1 MGDFMKILTILLS
14 TMTMINFA
22 SAQSST
28 SASRQPTEAE
38 QRAAAVCKRVFAV
51 AQEQCVSKVSTNNDN
66 GYGIA
71 FDNCNLNSTNSR
83 DVVQYI
89 FKQHSNGSCDIVYIF
104 RDTQTSLRTYTG
116 LSTADPL
123 AATYETADAIYSF
136 QELTEF
142 VYEGSLRH
150 TILGF
155 IGHSPELNSSG
166 QDGTA
171 E

>member
-1 MGDFMKILTILLS
+1 ML
-14 TMTMINFA
+14 NFA
-22 SAQSST
+22 AAEST
-28 SASRQPTEAE
+28 TTPTAAE
-38 QRAAAVCKRVFAV
+38 LRAATVCKRVFAL
-51 AQEQCVSKVSTNNDN
+51 AQEQCVTQASTNNEN

-71 FDNCNLNSTNSR
+71 FDNCNLNSTNPR

-89 FKQHSNGSCDIVYIF
+89 FKQHKNGSCDMVYIF

-116 LSTADPL
+116 MSPSDPL
-123 AATYETADAIYSF
+123 AVTYETADAIYSF
-136 QELTEF
+136 QELTDF

-150 TILGF
+150 TILGL
-155 IGHSPELNSSG
+155 IGHSPEMNSSG